1 MLDEICPVQFV
12 EGVNE
17 GEEQLDETTIE
28 ITHHLGT
35 GLQYIPKTSYSLT
48 RLQVI
53 LILGETIL
61 GETRK
66 DTQIRV
72 DLCSDYKGKPSDIV
86 LGSGSF
92 VPKRG
97 YGEWQEV
104 AFKPVSLI
112 KNWNYWITIHPSG
125 CQVALL
131 QAQKG
136 QSLVLSVKSLNKW
149 GIPPAEP
156 KEGKVMLRFY
166 GRILPISG

>member
-1 MLDEICPVQFV
+1 MLDELFPEQFV

-17 GEEQLDETTIE
+17 GEEQPDETTIE
-28 ITHHLGT
+28 ITHYLGT

-53 LILGETIL
+53 LTLGEI
-61 GETRK
+61 RK

-72 DLCSDYKGKPSDIV
+72 DLCSDYNGKPSDIV

-104 AFKPVSLI
+104 VFKPVSLI

-125 CQVALL
+125 CPTALL

-136 QSLVLSVKSLNKW
+136 QSLVLSVRSLNKW